1 MGKKQQAGLSKAE
14 NFVKR
19 FLEDKQGQGMDKQ
32 SLHSAAYFAIKEKL
46 GQGPGDG
53 RHLPPEYKEALT
65 KFIY

>member
-1 MGKKQQAGLSKAE
+1 MAKKQQTGMTKAE

-19 FLEDKQGQGMDKQ
+19 FLEDKQGMDKQ